1 MTNGHVLRPF
11 RPTPSSVGK
20 PWGGTRLQRGAAGI
34 PIGELWLAGPDS
46 RLPETWTQL
55 DSTLDEL
62 AERFGTRLVGRAGN
76 SRYGARFPLLIKLID
91 AESWLSL
98 QVHPDDRQARS
109 LGGPG
114 AVGKHEAWYV
124 IAARPGAT
132 LIIGPHPAADTE
144 GLGRAV
150 GAGLVERD
158 LLEAI
163 PADEGMVVD
172 IAPGTMHSIGPGV
185 LLYEVQQPSDLT
197 YRISDWGRA
206 ATPDRPL
213 HIAEVQACIDLSARG
228 VVSRPSQSDDAMTLT
243 TEAFQLM
250 VIGRDATLEP
260 SGYSPH
266 VITVVRGSA
275 IVEGDDWVEMLEP
288 WSTLVIPA
296 EVTEYR
302 LRPAAGSRV
311 CVASLP

>member
-1 MTNGHVLRPF
+1 MTDGVVLRPF
-11 RPTPSSVGK
+11 RPSPSALGK
-20 PWGGTRLQRGAAGI
+20 PWGGTRLAGGAPGI

-46 RLPETWTQL
+46 RLFGPSSQL
-55 DSTLDEL
+55 DGTLDEL
-62 AERFGTRLVGRAGN
+62 AERYGPRLVGRAGS
-76 SRYGARFPLLIKLID
+76 SRYGTRFPLLIKLID

-109 LGGPG
+109 LRGPG

-124 IAARPGAT
+124 IAARPEAT
-132 LIIGPHPAADTE
+132 LIIGPHPAADRE
-144 GLGRAV
+144 RLGKAV
-150 GAGLVERD
+150 RAGLVERD

-185 LLYEVQQPSDLT
+185 LLYEIQQPSDLT

-213 HIAEVQACIDLSARG
+213 HVDEVQACIDLSAG
-228 VVSRPSQSDDAMTLT
+228 GLVSRPAQSDDTMTLT

-250 VIGRDATLEP
+250 VIGRDANLEP
-260 SGYSPH
+260 SGHSPH
-266 VITVVRGSA
+266 VVTVVRGSA
-275 IVEGDDWVEMLEP
+275 LVEGDDWVEMLEP

>member
-1 MTNGHVLRPF
+1 MNDGVVLRPF
-11 RPTPSSVGK
+11 RPAPSARGK
-20 PWGGTRLQRGAAGI
+20 PWGGTRLEGGAPGI

-46 RLPETWTQL
+46 RLSEPSTQPHI
-55 DSTLDEL
+55 TLDEL
-62 AERFGTRLVGRAGN
+62 AERFGARLVGRAGSN
-76 SRYGARFPLLIKLID
+76 RYGARFPLLIKLID

-109 LGGPG
+109 LSGPG

-144 GLGRAV
+144 RLGRAV
-150 GAGLVERD
+150 RAGLVERG
-158 LLEAI
+158 LLDTI
-163 PADEGMVVD
+163 PAEEGIMVD

-213 HIAEVQACIDLSARG
+213 HISEVQACIDLSARG
-228 VVSRPSQSDDAMTLT
+228 VVTRLEQSDDAVTLT
-243 TEAFQLM
+243 AEAFQLM

-260 SGYSPH
+260 SGHSAH
-266 VITVVRGSA
+266 VVTVVGGSA
-275 IVEGDDWVEMLEP
+275 IVEGEGWVEKLVP
-288 WSTLVIPA
+288 WETLVVPA
-296 EVTEYR
+296 EVEKYR
-302 LRPAAGSRV
+302 LRPTGEGRV

>member
-1 MTNGHVLRPF
+1 MTDGVLLRPF
-11 RPTPSSVGK
+11 RPAPSARGK
-20 PWGGTRLQRGAAGI
+20 PWGGTRLEGGSPGS

-46 RLPETWTQL
+46 RLSGPSSLL

-62 AERFGTRLVGRAGN
+62 ATRFGARLVGQAGFK
-76 SRYGARFPLLIKLID
+76 RYGARFPLLIKLID

-98 QVHPDDRQARS
+98 QVHPDDHQARR
-109 LGGPG
+109 LGGTD

-124 IAARPGAT
+124 IAARPEAT

-144 GLGRAV
+144 GLRKAV
-150 GAGLVERD
+150 RAGLVERD

-163 PADEGMVVD
+163 PAEEGMVVD

-213 HIAEVQACIDLSARG
+213 HVDEVQACIDLSAGG
-228 VVSRPSQSDDAMTLT
+228 VVLRPAHSGGAMTLA

-250 VIGRDATLEP
+250 VMGRDATLEP
-260 SGYSPH
+260 SGHSPH
-266 VITVVRGSA
+266 VVTVVRGSA
-275 IVEGDDWVEMLEP
+275 IVESDDWVEMLEP
-288 WSTLVIPA
+288 WSALVIPA
-296 EVTEYR
+296 EVPEYR